1 MTGVEG
7 GSQDKSNSGFTLLE
21 VLVALALTASVLVSI
36 LALGRYQRHSEQE
49 LKVRAEI
56 VSQAETL
63 LNQWLTTPQLQP
75 GHYKEDT
82 GGGRVWSV
90 SVKHVSPL
98 VSSKTNAST
107 NLISRAGVLWQVEV
121 CCSWRLFN
129 KDKKFCFQGVSI
141 TPPHRGGA

>member
-1 MTGVEG
+1 MTGAKKA
-7 GSQDKSNSGFTLLE
+7 SQEKANSGFTLLE
-21 VLVALALTASVLVSI
+21 VLVALALTASVLISI
-36 LALGRYQRHSEQE
+36 LALGRYQRHSERVI
-49 LKVRAEI
+49 KVRAEI

-90 SVKHVSPL
+90 SVKRVSTQ
-98 VSSKTNAST
+98 VSSTTNVST

-121 CCSWRLFN
+121 CCTWRIFN
-129 KDKKFCFQGVSI
+129 KDKKLCFQGVSI
-141 TPPHRGGA
+141 TPPHRGRV